1 MDGLFPCKDCTM
13 IDLSVQ
19 KIRIAFEKGNDI
31 LKGVTFDINS
41 GEHVGIL
48 GRNGAGKT
56 TLFRVISGEL
66 DPDEGVVVT
75 PPGKRVGIL
84 SQIPVYP
91 DGFTGEDVLRAA
103 QRRIERMGEE
113 MESLAARMAAGD
125 AGSDTLRAYDRLS
138 AEFLRLGGYELERFR
153 DTVANGLGIPRRQ
166 REQEYAQLSGGEKT
180 RLNLAR
186 LILEDT
192 DILLL
197 DEPTNH
203 LDMSASEWLEDY
215 INRFKGTVL
224 AISHDR
230 YFLDRTVSRIIEITD
245 GLPEFYSGNYS
256 FYLEEKRRR
265 YEERLK
271 QYEKQE
277 AKIAQLRKAADDLHL
292 WAFMG
297 SDKLHKR
304 AFSIEKRIEKM
315 SVAEKPKQEAKMR
328 SRFGEAEFR
337 GDEVLVARGLS
348 KSFGA
353 KRILKDTDLLMEPGE
368 SVALIGDNGTGK
380 STLIRM
386 IMGEEP
392 QDAGFVRLGP
402 AVKAAYLPQVV
413 TFENEDLTVLETMM
427 YEGKCTQQEARD
439 RLAAFLFRG
448 EQVFTCV
455 ADLSGGE
462 RSRLKLCM
470 LMRSDINLLILDEPT
485 NHLDVA
491 SREWIEEALLDYTE
505 ALLFVSHDRFF
516 INRFATRIWAMADG
530 ELHDYRMG
538 YEEYREYLER
548 QRALAQ
554 TVQAKA
560 DKPKKETK
568 KPPVSKEKSLAR
580 IEREIARMEER
591 LAENEKDQE
600 AAATDYQRLLEL
612 TDEHQRLAAELEAL
626 YGEWE
631 EASE

>member
-1 MDGLFPCKDCTM
+1 MDGLFVCWCFM

-56 TLFRVISGEL
+56 TLFRIISGEL
-66 DPDEGVVVT
+66 DSDEGQVVT
-75 PPGKRVGIL
+75 APGKRVGVL

-91 DGFTGEDVLRAA
+91 EHFTGEDVLRQA

-113 MESLAARMAAGD
+113 MEALAGKMAEGD
-125 AGSDTLRAYDRLS
+125 SSSDTLRAYDRLS
-138 AEFLRLGGYELERFR
+138 AEFLRLGGYELQRFR
-153 DTVANGLGIPRRQ
+153 DTVANGLGIPKLQ
-166 REQEYAQLSGGEKT
+166 REQPYSELSGGERT

-215 INRFKGTVL
+215 ITRFKGTVL

-230 YFLDRTVSRIIEITD
+230 YFLDRTVSRIIEIVD
-245 GLPEFYSGNYS
+245 GMPEFYSGNYS
-256 FYLEEKRRR
+256 FYLQEKERR
-265 YEERLK
+265 YEERLR

-277 AKIAQLRKAADDLHL
+277 AKIAQLQKAADDLHL

-297 SDKLHKR
+297 ADKLHKR

-315 SVAEKPKQEAKMR
+315 RVTDRPKTEAKMR
-328 SRFGEAEFR
+328 SRFGEREFR
-337 GDEVLVARGLS
+337 GDEVLVAKGLS
-348 KSFGA
+348 KSFGD
-353 KRILKDTDLLMEPGE
+353 KRIIENTDLLIEPGE
-368 SVALIGDNGTGK
+368 AVALIGDNGTGK
-380 STLIRM
+380 STLIKM

-392 QDAGFVRLGP
+392 QDGGFVRLGP
-402 AVKAAYLPQVV
+402 AVKAAYLPQTV
-413 TFENEDLTVLETMM
+413 TFEDGSLSVLETMM
-427 YEGKCTQQEARD
+427 YEGRCTQQEARD

-448 EQVFTCV
+448 EQVFTPV
-455 ADLSGGE
+455 SALSGGE

-485 NHLDVA
+485 NHLDAA
-491 SREWIEEALLDYTE
+491 SREWIEEALSDYTE
-505 ALLFVSHDRFF
+505 TLLFVSHDRYF
-516 INRFATRIWAMADG
+516 INRFATRIWAMENG

-538 YEEYREYLER
+538 YEEYRAYLDR
-548 QRALAQ
+548 QKELAQ
-554 TVQAKA
+554 SAPAKSE
-560 DKPKKETK
+560 KPKKEIK
-568 KPPVSKEKSLAR
+568 KPAASREKSLGR
-580 IEREIARMEER
+580 VERDISKLEEKIS
-591 LAENEKDQE
+591 ENERAQE
-600 AAATDYQRLLEL
+600 AAATDYTRLMEL
-612 TDEHQRLAAELEAL
+612 TSEREAL
-626 YGEWE
+626 ETELTRLMEEWE
-631 EASE
+631 ELAQ

>member
-1 MDGLFPCKDCTM
+1 MDGLFVCWCVM

-31 LKGVTFDINS
+31 LKGVTFDVNS

-56 TLFRVISGEL
+56 TLFRIISGEL
-66 DPDEGVVVT
+66 DSDEGKVVT
-75 PPGKRVGIL
+75 APGKRVGVL

-91 DGFTGEDVLRAA
+91 EHFTGEDVLRQA

-113 MESLAARMAAGD
+113 MEALAGKMAQGD
-125 AGSDTLRAYDRLS
+125 SSSDTLRAYDRLS
-138 AEFLRLGGYELERFR
+138 SEFIRLGGYELQRFR
-153 DTVANGLGIPRRQ
+153 DTVANGLGIPEIQ
-166 REQEYAQLSGGEKT
+166 REQPYSELSGGERT

-215 INRFKGTVL
+215 ITKFKGTVL

-230 YFLDRTVSRIIEITD
+230 YFLDKTVSRIVEIVD

-256 FYLEEKRRR
+256 FYLQEKQRR
-265 YEERLK
+265 YEERLR

-277 AKIAQLRKAADDLHL
+277 AKIAQLQKAADDLHL

-297 SDKLHKR
+297 ADKLHKR

-315 SVAEKPKQEAKMR
+315 RVAERPKAEAKMR
-328 SRFGEAEFR
+328 SRFGEREFR
-337 GDEVLVARGLS
+337 GDEVLVAKGLS
-348 KSFGA
+348 KAFGD
-353 KRILKDTDLLMEPGE
+353 KRIIENTDLLIEPRE
-368 SVALIGDNGTGK
+368 TVALIGDNGTGK
-380 STLIRM
+380 STLIKM
-386 IMGEEP
+386 IIGEEP
-392 QDAGFVRLGP
+392 QDSGFVRLGP
-402 AVKAAYLPQVV
+402 AVKAAYLPQTV
-413 TFENEDLTVLETMM
+413 TFEDGNLSVLETMM
-427 YEGKCTQQEARD
+427 YEGHCTQQEARD

-448 EQVFTCV
+448 EQVFTPV
-455 ADLSGGE
+455 SALSGGE

-485 NHLDVA
+485 NHLDAA
-491 SREWIEEALLDYTE
+491 SREWIEEALSDYTE
-505 ALLFVSHDRFF
+505 TLLFVSHDRYF
-516 INRFATRIWAMADG
+516 ISRFATRIWAMENG

-538 YEEYREYLER
+538 YEEYRAYLDR
-548 QRALAQ
+548 QKQLAQ
-554 TVQAKA
+554 STTVKA
-560 DKPKKETK
+560 EKPKKEIK
-568 KPPVSKEKSLAR
+568 KPAASREKSLAKV
-580 IEREIARMEER
+580 EREISKLEEKI
-591 LAENEKDQE
+591 AENEKAQE
-600 AAATDYQRLLEL
+600 AAATDYTRLMEL
-612 TDEHQRLAAELEAL
+612 TAERETMENELTRLME
-626 YGEWE
+626 EWE
-631 EASE
+631 ELAQ